1 MDGIAKTVAIG
12 TSVAGVVD
20 MVDYSDET
28 ESSRADDGNIDVN
41 VTGEQFLHCLLIAM
55 ANPFI

>member
-1 MDGIAKTVAIG
+1 
-12 TSVAGVVD
+12 